1 MSEQRFTEQ
10 EVHSILR
17 DAVRLTPTQ
26 PSEGITREQLER
38 FASEAGITP
47 EALEQSIRN
56 HQTKRSATLL
66 KYLRKTT
73 LTLDWELS
81 RSEIDN
87 IAAICDASRPY
98 FYRTSGSYDVIRL
111 DRVGFF
117 SMIRI
122 LRRDGFTHISLDRQ
136 YMLEIAFGIIAPAVT
151 LIALPSLMW
160 GNTFTFFDA
169 HGKPNLA
176 LIAMLISVV
185 IVIAMIWAY
194 GNWSNARKREKFARE
209 IAQELGAQIT
219 GDPTTPKRDTI

>member
-87 IAAICDASRPY
+87 IAAICEALPPY
-98 FYRTSGSYDVIRL
+98 LYRTTGNYDVIRL
-111 DRVGFF
+111 DRWGFF
-117 SMIRI
+117 SVISI
-122 LRRDGFTHISLDRQ
+122 LRREGFTHISIDRQ
-136 YMLEIAFGIIAPAVT
+136 YNLEFCVGLAVCLCLLFGSFA
-151 LIALPSLMW
+151 S
-160 GNTFTFFDA
+160 GFTFFA
-169 HGKPNLA
+169 SSSAGWTLA
-176 LIAMLISVV
+176 T
-185 IVIAMIWAY
+185 IVGGLFATLLLTSSLWFF
-194 GNWSNARKREKFARE
+194 GNRSNARKRDKFARE
-209 IAQELGAQIT
+209 IAQELGAQII
-219 GDPTTPKRDTI
+219 GEPTHPKRDTI